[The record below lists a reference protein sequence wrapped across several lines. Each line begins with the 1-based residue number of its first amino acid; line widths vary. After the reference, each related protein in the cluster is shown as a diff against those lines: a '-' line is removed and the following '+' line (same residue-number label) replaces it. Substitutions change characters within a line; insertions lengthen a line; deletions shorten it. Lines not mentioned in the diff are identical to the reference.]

1 MRNSPVIFLISMF
14 FALLIGFLLSHFVKV
29 GLPVSIGIGLLIFI
43 LPLIFQKPE
52 LGLAMVAFFL
62 PFERVPSIELGGISI
77 KIDHILIIFVFV
89 IFLIKNLIAKK
100 LTIPKDPVRYLII
113 LFISTLTF
121 SLSTAINLERSLQVL
136 VFMFLMFIVYLAT
149 TFIVSNKKV
158 LIYVLYG
165 LIFGAIFQGALGLF
179 QFAGD
184 AVGISSTITLLKEG
198 YDKSTFGFARVQGT
212 AIEPLYFANYILIPF
227 FLSVILLLRGQSGKL
242 MNKIIFYALSGVL
255 MINFILAISRGAY
268 IAMAA
273 TILIMIISQYKLILR
288 AKAILTTLV
297 IVLLVSVGSY
307 LALVKSE
314 PRAIDEFV
322 GHLMINDAT
331 EGESVVS
338 RVNASQEAYEIFL
351 DHPTFG
357 AGLGNYGP
365 IVQNDPPRV
374 PDSGWFIVNNEY
386 MELLAEN
393 GVVGLLMFL
402 VLLVFV
408 FARALLGIKKE
419 TDQFVKAVLIGL
431 TLALF
436 GVLVQYLTFSTLYIF
451 HIWFL
456 IGLISATSYLSLHPV
471 RSGGSEAYGVNENAG
486 ENKRTGSEQSG
497 PDLTG

>member
-1 MRNSPVIFLISMF
+1 MKSSFWVFSISF
-14 FALLIGFLLSHFVKV
+14 VFALIIGFLLTHFVKV
-29 GLPVSIGIGLLIFI
+29 GIPASVGIGLLIFA

-62 PFERVPSIELGGISI
+62 PFERIPSIEISGVSI
-77 KIDHILIIFVFV
+77 KIDHILIVFVFI
-89 IFLIKNLIAKK
+89 IFLVKNLIAKK
-100 LTIPKDPVRYLII
+100 MIIPKDPVRYLVV
-113 LFISTLTF
+113 LFIVSLTF
-121 SLSTAINLERSLQVL
+121 SLSVAINLERSLQVL
-136 VFMFLMFIVYLAT
+136 VFMFLMFVVYLAT
-149 TFIVSNKKV
+149 TFIVSSKKA
-158 LIYVLYG
+158 LTYALYG
-165 LIFGAIFQGALGLF
+165 LILGAIFQGALGLF

-184 AVGISSTITLLKEG
+184 AVGLSGAITLLKEG

-227 FLSVILLLRGQSGKL
+227 FLSVVLLVRGQSGKL
-242 MNKIIFYALSGVL
+242 MNKVVFYVLAGVL
-255 MINFILAISRGAY
+255 MVNFILAISRGAY
-268 IAMAA
+268 IAIVA
-273 TILIMIISQYKLILR
+273 TILVMIISQYKLILR

-322 GHLMINDAT
+322 GHLMVNDAT

-351 DHPTFG
+351 DHPAFG

-365 IVQNDPPRV
+365 IVQNDPHRV

-393 GVVGLLMFL
+393 GAVGLAMFL
-402 VLLVFV
+402 ILLAVVFV
-408 FARALLGIKKE
+408 RALIAIKKE
-419 TDQFVKAVLIGL
+419 TDQFMKAVLIGL

-436 GVLVQYLTFSTLYIF
+436 GILVQYLTFSTLYIF

-456 IGLISATSYLSLHPV
+456 IGLVSATSYLTLSKN
-471 RSGGSEAYGVNENAG
+471 EA
-486 ENKRTGSEQSG
+486 
-497 PDLTG
+497 